1 LGGTFRFAQSF
12 LDRWLA
18 ASGNFHMYEDL
29 IAPWLM
35 QYPTIWTALLIG
47 LVPAMIANFKRRS
60 VMRWYAYGFACSLVA
75 LPLVTLPT
83 AHAFLLRSRS
93 ASPKSRQRERRTDA
107 LALLAESSVRS
118 YPTWIADLRLKSPDG
133 VDRRRYV
140 YEKIRPGDSIELVR
154 ENTDHYEHAVAFRH
168 CGVHIGY
175 VPKKHFWLAHAIDD
189 GRRLL
194 AIVDKVKA
202 GGIFRRRAKSVG
214 VRVVVL
220 GAR

>member
-1 LGGTFRFAQSF
+1 MSALGQKQTRAAQSRCPLSLTGHSEPIRCLSALLLLGGTFRFAQSF

-118 YPTWIADLRLKSPDG
+118 YPTWIADLRLNRQMELIVVATSTRRS
-133 VDRRRYV
+133 DRATQ
-140 YEKIRPGDSIELVR
+140 S
-154 ENTDHYEHAVAFRH
+154 NWF
-168 CGVHIGY
+168 
-175 VPKKHFWLAHAIDD
+175 
-189 GRRLL
+189 
-194 AIVDKVKA
+194 
-202 GGIFRRRAKSVG
+202 
-214 VRVVVL
+214 
-220 GAR
+220 ARTPITTSMP

>member
-1 LGGTFRFAQSF
+1 MEPFVSPSRSF
-12 LDRWLA
+12 DRWLA

-202 GGIFRRRAKSVG
+202 GGVFRRRAKSVG

-220 GAR
+220 DAR